1 MNSTLLYLIEAI
13 ATSAILYAA
22 YTRLMERHTT
32 FAWCR
37 LYLLSLPLLSMVI
50 PAFQIP
56 LWPAKVIP
64 SSTIGGSIETGHLQT
79 TIEPATERIGL
90 EELCLGIYLA
100 GVVVMISLLV
110 YQVLQLYRL
119 KVGAEIRKENGV
131 CLIRTV
137 GPISTFSLFNT
148 IWLWRGIMGEELSTI
163 LCHEMSHIRHRHSF
177 ERLLIECFKVM
188 LWWNPF
194 VWMAARRLNEVEE
207 FEADHDVLTQ
217 GEDVNHYIATIF
229 KHAFGYSPDI
239 ANGLHD
245 SLTKKRFKMMIEKRK
260 SRYARLRMAASLPLI
275 ALLMIS
281 FGTTARATTQIDKEI
296 RVVAES
302 DQRPIVVIV
311 QDNKGGIEEYDLS
324 KVDPTIV
331 EHISIYKDPSEEL
344 TTLLDPLGITLSEEE
359 ISARGVVYIQLCDS
373 ANLIK
378 EGEEALY
385 SGLVVDRAKNP
396 VVGAVIRLKGSDRGV
411 VSDPDGRF
419 TIRATRGDEAE
430 IRMVGFE
437 DCTYRFG
444 GNKNA
449 VIHLHKE
456 GTEAETF
463 LLLEPSAEEAEEV
476 PATFGEGSLNEFHQ
490 WVAGNLKYPQEA
502 IEQGI
507 QGRVVVEF
515 DVDKE
520 GKVSNITVLNSPSEL
535 LSREVVRVME
545 TAPRW
550 NPGMRNGEP
559 VATRYALPL
568 DFNL

>member
-1 MNSTLLYLIEAI
+1 MNNTLLYLIEVI

-37 LYLLSLPLLSMVI
+37 LYLISLPILSIVI
-50 PAFQIP
+50 PALQIP

-64 SSTIGGSIETGHLQT
+64 IAAIGGPIGPGVQAA
-79 TIEPATERIGL
+79 IEPATATIGT

-110 YQVLQLYRL
+110 YQLLQLYRL

-131 CLIRTV
+131 CLIRTA

-148 IWLWRGIMGEELSTI
+148 IWLWRGITGEELSTI
-163 LCHEMSHIRHRHSF
+163 LRHEMSHIRHRHSY
-177 ERLLIECFKVM
+177 ERLLIESFKVV

-217 GEDVNHYIATIF
+217 GEEINHYIATIF

-275 ALLMIS
+275 VGLMIS
-281 FGTTARATTQIDKEI
+281 FGSTARATTQIEEGI
-296 RVVAES
+296 RVVAAS
-302 DQRPIVVIV
+302 DQEPIVVIE
-311 QDNKGGIEEYDLS
+311 QDNKGKIGEYGQSMVDL
-324 KVDPTIV
+324 TIV
-331 EHISIYKDPSEEL
+331 EHISIYKEASEEL
-344 TTLLDPLGITLSEEE
+344 TALLAPLGITLSAEE
-359 ISARGVVYIQLCDS
+359 ISARAVVFIRLCDS
-373 ANLIK
+373 ANLVQ

-385 SGLVVDRAKNP
+385 SGLVLDRSKSP

-411 VSDPDGRF
+411 VSDPEGRF

-449 VIHLHKE
+449 TIYLHKE
-456 GTEAETF
+456 GTEAENF
-463 LLLEPSAEEAEEV
+463 YLLEPSATEEKAEPFYLLEH
-476 PATFGEGSLNEFHQ
+476 PAEP
-490 WVAGNLKYPQEA
+490 GN
-502 IEQGI
+502 
-507 QGRVVVEF
+507 
-515 DVDKE
+515 
-520 GKVSNITVLNSPSEL
+520 
-535 LSREVVRVME
+535 
-545 TAPRW
+545 
-550 NPGMRNGEP
+550 
-559 VATRYALPL
+559 
-568 DFNL
+568 